1 MVELG
6 LVGLPNVGKSTL
18 FTALTEKE
26 VAAENYPF
34 CTVDSNVGL
43 IEVKDERLEE
53 LCCHYQPDKCTP
65 STIKFI
71 DIAGLVEGA
80 SRGEGLGNQFLA
92 RIREVDAIVQIV
104 RLFEDDNIS
113 HVMGEIDPIR
123 DIKVIR
129 EELIAADLKTVAR
142 RKDKAVKMQ
151 KTGERKYREEEEALR
166 RMEADL
172 EKGIPVRKQQLTDF
186 QQKLLPELFLLTAKP
201 TLYLGN
207 VKEQGTQAD
216 RYREE
221 FIDYIAEE
229 QEESVLIDALFARE
243 MVELPPEERE
253 IFLAEQEGD
262 SGLENFIKASYELLD
277 LITFFTV
284 AGGEEVRATGIPRNT
299 PAPEAAGKIHSDM
312 EEGFIKAEV
321 INFKAWQEFGSLEE
335 AKNGGQVKLA
345 GRDYLIQDGDI
356 CYFHFKK

>member
-1 MVELG
+1 MELG
-6 LVGLPNVGKSTL
+6 LIGLPNVGKSTL

-34 CTVDSNVGL
+34 CTVDSNVGV
-43 IEVKDERLEE
+43 IEVKDERLEA
-53 LCCHYQPDKCTP
+53 LCRHYQPDRCTP

-113 HVMGEIDPIR
+113 HVMGEIDPLR
-123 DIKVIR
+123 DIEVIKQ
-129 EELIAADLKTVAR
+129 ELIAADLKTIEK
-142 RKDKAVKMQ
+142 RKEKTVKMQ
-151 KTGERKYREEEEALR
+151 KTGEKKYREEEEALHK
-166 RMEADL
+166 MQAEL
-172 EKGIPVRKQQLTDF
+172 EKGIPVRKQELTEL
-186 QQKLLPELFLLTAKP
+186 QQNLLPELFLLTAKP
-201 TLYLGN
+201 ALYVGN
-207 VKEQGTQAD
+207 VKEQQSQAD
-216 RYREE
+216 KYRKE
-221 FIDYIAEE
+221 FLDYLARE
-229 QEESVLIDALFARE
+229 QEEKVLIDVLFARE
-243 MVELPPEERE
+243 MVELTPEERE

-262 SGLENFIKASYELLD
+262 SGLENFIKASYDLLN

-284 AGGEEVRATGIPRNT
+284 AGGEEVRATGVPRGT
-299 PAPEAAGKIHSDM
+299 SAPEAAGKIHSDM

-321 INFKAWQEFGSLEE
+321 INFEAWEEYGSLEE
-335 AKNGGQVKLA
+335 AKNDGQVKLA
-345 GRDYLIQDGDI
+345 GRDYSIQDGDI

>member
-1 MVELG
+1 MVDLG

-34 CTVDSNVGL
+34 CTVDSNVGV
-43 IEVKDERLEE
+43 IEVKDERLEA
-53 LCCHYQPDKCTP
+53 LCRHYQPDGCTP

-71 DIAGLVEGA
+71 DIAGLVKGA

-113 HVMGEIDPIR
+113 HVMGTIEPLR
-123 DIKVIR
+123 DIEVIKQ
-129 EELIAADLKTVAR
+129 ELIAADLKTIEK
-142 RKDKAVKMQ
+142 RKEKTVKMQ
-151 KTGERKYREEEEALR
+151 KTGEKKYREEEEALQK
-166 RMEADL
+166 MQAEL
-172 EKGIPVRKQQLTDF
+172 EKGIPVRKQELTDL
-186 QQKLLPELFLLTAKP
+186 QQKMLPELFLLTAKP
-201 TLYLGN
+201 VLYVGN
-207 VKEQGTQAD
+207 VKDQQSQAD
-216 RYREE
+216 KYRKE
-221 FIDYIAEE
+221 FLDYLDRE
-229 QEESVLIDALFARE
+229 QEEKVLIDVLFARE
-243 MVELPPEERE
+243 MVELTPEERE

-262 SGLENFIKASYELLD
+262 SGLENFIKASYDLLD

-284 AGGEEVRATGIPRNT
+284 AGGEEVRATGVPRGT

-321 INFKAWQEFGSLEE
+321 INFEAWEGYSSMEE
-335 AKNGGQVKLA
+335 AKNDGKVKLA
-345 GRDYLIQDGDI
+345 GRDYSVQDGDI